1 MKKSDDIKDL
11 KLSDWS
17 DLWKK
22 EDYWAIWLGFFL
34 IGLGIFIYLLNP
46 PKELDEKFQ
55 KYNLVL
61 EAEQKRAPFRT
72 IKWYEALDAKAR
84 LRATGEGYSKVIK
97 QWTHKPHKWLENPI
111 SSFRLTSEKARQK
124 SEKATKSYLG
134 FQSKSENLK
143 LQALKAE
150 QDASKKNF
158 KEDALNQAAVK
169 LINQYREAL
178 RETKSAKKKIK
189 IKPYN
194 QIGYLIL
201 LGLAVGVFFG
211 IGWKFIQGEF
221 WPFLKGFGLVFV
233 LSILAF
239 FCASQVEI
247 KSLGIGYAAWAIA
260 LGLTIANTIGTPM
273 WARPAIQVEYYIKT
287 GLVLLGAEVLFG
299 KVLSIGIPG
308 IFVAWIVT
316 PVVLLTTFWFGQK
329 ILKITSKSLNITI
342 CADMSVCGV
351 SAAIA
356 TAAACKAKKEE
367 LTLAIGLSLIFT
379 SIMMVVMPNFIKA
392 VGMDPILGGAWM
404 GGTIDA
410 TGAVAAAGAF
420 LGDKALY
427 VAATIKMIQNILIG
441 VVAFCV
447 ALYWALRVE
456 RNSDVGQRPSAME
469 IWYRFPKFVIGFL
482 IASIVLS
489 LIYEAL
495 GHDYGEAVITHGV
508 IKGWTKIWRGWFF
521 CLAFVSIGLSTDFRE
536 LKSYFKGGKPLILYV
551 CGQSLNLVLTLGMA
565 YLMFYLVFPEITAV
579 I

>member
-1 MKKSDDIKDL
+1 MEDSNTAENG
-11 KLSDWS
+11 WR

-34 IGLGIFIYLLNP
+34 IGIGMFIYFFNP
-46 PKELDEKFQ
+46 PKGLDEKLQ

-61 EAEQKRAPFRT
+61 EEEQRIAPFRT
-72 IKWYEALDAKAR
+72 MKWYEAVDAKAK
-84 LRATGEGYSKVIK
+84 LRATGENYSKTIK
-97 QWTHKPHKWLENPI
+97 RWTHKPHKWSQNPI
-111 SSFRLTSEKARQK
+111 SSFRLTSEEAKNK
-124 SEKATKSYLG
+124 SEKSTKRYLHLK
-134 FQSKSENLK
+134 SKADSLK
-143 LQALKAE
+143 EQALSAE
-150 QDASKKNF
+150 QEASKKDF
-158 KEDALNQAAVK
+158 KNDDLNQSAINY
-169 LINQYREAL
+169 INQYREAL
-178 RETKSAKKKIK
+178 REAKSARKKTKV
-189 IKPYN
+189 KPFN
-194 QIGYLIL
+194 QVGYLIS
-201 LGLAVGVFFG
+201 LGLVIGVFFG

-221 WPFLKGFGLVFV
+221 WAFLKGFGLVFL
-233 LSILAF
+233 LSVLAF
-239 FCASQVEI
+239 FFASQVEI
-247 KSLGIGYAAWAIA
+247 KTLGIGYAAWAIA
-260 LGLTIANTIGTPM
+260 IGLTIANTIGTPT
-273 WARPAIQVEYYIKT
+273 WVKPAVQVEYYIKT
-287 GLVLLGAEVLFG
+287 GLVLLGAEILFG
-299 KVLSIGIPG
+299 KILSIGVPG
-308 IFVAWIVT
+308 IFVAWVVT
-316 PVVLLTTFWFGQK
+316 PVVLLTTFWFGQNV
-329 ILKITSKSLNITI
+329 LKIASKSLNITI

-379 SIMMVVMPNFIKA
+379 SIMMVLMPNVIKTI
-392 VGMDPILGGAWM
+392 GMDPILGGAWM

-447 ALYWALRVE
+447 ALYWTLKIE
-456 RNSDVGQRPSAME
+456 RDSNKNQRPSAME

-482 IASIVLS
+482 VASIFLS

-495 GHDYGEAVITHGV
+495 GHDWGEALVTHGV

-551 CGQSLNLVLTLGMA
+551 CGQSLNLILTLGMA
-565 YLMFYLVFPEITAV
+565 YLMFYVVFPEITAA

>member
-1 MKKSDDIKDL
+1 MKKTESAEDL
-11 KLSDWS
+11 KLSGWRE
-17 DLWKK
+17 LFKT
-22 EDYWAIWLGFFL
+22 EDYWSIWLGCFL
-34 IGLGIFIYLLNP
+34 IVMGLFIYLLNP
-46 PKELDEKFQ
+46 PKELDEKFR

-61 EAEQKRAPFRT
+61 EEEQKRAPFRT
-72 IKWYEALDAKAR
+72 LKWYETLDAKTK
-84 LRATGEGYSKVIK
+84 LRATSEDYSKIIK
-97 QWTHKPHKWLENPI
+97 RWTDKPHKWSKNPL
-111 SSFRLTSEKARQK
+111 SSFRLTSEEARK
-124 SEKATKSYLG
+124 NSEKATKRYLNLKT
-134 FQSKSENLK
+134 KSDDLK
-143 LQALKAE
+143 LQASKME
-150 QDASKKNF
+150 QVASEKDF
-158 KEDALNQAAVK
+158 KSDVSNQTAIK
-169 LINQYREAL
+169 LIDRYREAL
-178 RETKSAKKKIK
+178 RETKSARKKTNV
-189 IKPYN
+189 KPYN
-194 QIGYLIL
+194 QVGYLVL
-201 LGLAVGVFFG
+201 LGLAIGAFFG
-211 IGWKFIQGEF
+211 VGWKFIGGEF
-221 WPFLKGFGLVFV
+221 GSFLKGFGLVFF
-233 LSILAF
+233 LSVLAF

-247 KSLGIGYAAWAIA
+247 KTLGIGYAAWAIA
-260 LGLTIANTIGTPM
+260 LGLTVANTIGTPI
-273 WARPAIQVEYYIKT
+273 WVKPALQVEYFIKT
-287 GLVLLGAEVLFG
+287 GLVLLGAEILFG

-308 IFVAWIVT
+308 IFVAWVVT

-329 ILKITSKSLNITI
+329 VLRMTSKSLNITI

-379 SIMMVVMPNFIKA
+379 SVMMIIMPNFIKA
-392 VGMDPILGGAWM
+392 IGMDPILGGAWM

-447 ALYWALRVE
+447 ALYWTLKVE
-456 RNSDVGQRPSAME
+456 RGSTVERPSAME

-482 IASIVLS
+482 AASVLLS

-495 GHDYGEAVITHGV
+495 GHDIGEAVITHGA

-521 CLAFVSIGLSTDFRE
+521 CLAFVSIGLSTNFRE

-551 CGQSLNLVLTLGMA
+551 CGQTLNLILTLGMA
-565 YLMFYLVFPEITAV
+565 YLMFYLVFPEITAA